1 MNIINIC
8 VMGLGYIG
16 LPTASLLAN
25 NGFQVTGVDKKE
37 NLVGIING
45 GGVHIEEPGLKALV
59 NSAVNSGLLKAK
71 TEAGAADVFFIAV
84 PTPVKEEKG
93 SIVVDLSYVESAA
106 EEIAPLLKEGNL
118 VILESTSPPGTSRDV
133 VAPILEKSGL
143 KAGVDFYLVHCP
155 ERVLPG
161 NTLRELIQNNRVIGG
176 INRESAE
183 RAKALYLQF
192 VEGEVSLTDA
202 TTAELVKLIENT
214 YRDVNIALANEIAA
228 ICEKLGIDAWEAI
241 KLANLHPRVN
251 IHQPGPGVGGHCISV
266 DPWFIISAFKD
277 ESRVIGL
284 GRQLNDEQ
292 PQRVVQ
298 RLIGM
303 LEDIKEP
310 IVTIMGVTYKGNIDD
325 TRESPALAVLKQLEK
340 EKISFKI
347 YDPHVLQFV
356 YETKCLKEAFEGSD
370 CALLL
375 ADHDEF
381 RFLYPKELA
390 GLMRTRQVYDTR
402 NCLDKNLWESSG
414 FKYYLL
420 GQGDI
425 DL

>member
-1 MNIINIC
+1 M
-8 VMGLGYIG
+8 
-16 LPTASLLAN
+16 
-25 NGFQVTGVDKKE
+25 
-37 NLVGIING
+37 
-45 GGVHIEEPGLKALV
+45 
-59 NSAVNSGLLKAK
+59 
-71 TEAGAADVFFIAV
+71 
-84 PTPVKEEKG
+84 
-93 SIVVDLSYVESAA
+93 VDLSYVENAA

-118 VILESTSPPGTSRDV
+118 VILESTSPPGTIRDV

-143 KAGVDFYLVHCP
+143 KAGVDFYLAHCP

-183 RAKALYLQF
+183 RAKAFYKEF
-192 VEGEVSLTDA
+192 VEGDVSVTDA

-241 KLANLHPRVN
+241 RLANLHPRVN

-266 DPWFIISAFKD
+266 DPWFIISAFKN
-277 ESRVIGL
+277 EAKVMGL

-292 PQRVVQ
+292 PRRVVQ
-298 RLIGM
+298 RLKGM
-303 LEDIKEP
+303 LEGIKEP
-310 IVTIMGVTYKGNIDD
+310 LVTILGVTYKGNIDD

-340 EKISFKI
+340 EKINFKI
-347 YDPHVLQFV
+347 YDPHVQQFA

-390 GLMRTRQVYDTR
+390 SLMRTRQVYDTR
-402 NCLDKNLWESSG
+402 NCLEKKLWEENG
-414 FKYYLL
+414 FKYCLL
-420 GQGDI
+420 GAGNGGAI
-425 DL
+425 